1 MRAVVLCI
9 SPECYYVLIVFIS
22 AASCLVA
29 SSDWASFFPNAVS
42 CYSNFVFI
50 SGSDLMWVGLSKRVR
65 MSSIYLA
72 CIYATCSTF
81 CCMVLIYELTAV
93 VIAAIFSVVMSS
105 KIFNL
110 ISRPSV
116 VRSKHPVISYNILSI
131 CEMCFLVRC
140 IVESLAIMWDRLILT
155 AVAISWLL
163 VANTHNDT
171 LISSVVFANV
181 TMY

>member
-1 MRAVVLCI
+1 MVLWG
-9 SPECYYVLIVFIS
+9 SPEGYNALMDCSS
-22 AASCLVA
+22 AASCVVA

-72 CIYATCSTF
+72 CVYATCSIF
-81 CCMVLIYELTAV
+81 CCMVLIYEFTAV

-155 AVAISWLL
+155 AVAISWFL
-163 VANTHNDT
+163 VANTHNDA
-171 LISSVVFANV
+171 LISSAVFSNV
-181 TMY
+181 TM